1 MWITAYFNNNIGH
14 ATGLSP
20 IVIIR
25 TLETGILAASGTMTE
40 IGDGFYKFEFFGYD
54 ITKNYTVLCDS
65 VTLPLAYRYKGSSS
79 GEWGNIINNIG
90 LVSDNVDFRVN
101 LVRKIW
107 KNRLILKD
115 GGVQNLTVYE
125 DDDVTPIIKWD
136 VTDLT
141 DDLISQGRYNSSRRT
156 RGV

>member
-1 MWITAYFNNNIGH
+1 MWVTTYFNDSVGP
-14 ATGLSP
+14 ATGLTP
-20 IVIIR
+20 TICIR
-25 TLETGILAASGTMTE
+25 DVETGTVVVSGTMTE
-40 IGDGFYKFEFFGYD
+40 ISRGFYKFELFGYD
-54 ITKNYTVLCDS
+54 ITKDYTVLCDS
-65 VTLPLAYRYKGSSS
+65 VTLPSAYRYKGSSS

-125 DDDVTPIIKWD
+125 DDDVTPVIKWD

-156 RGV
+156 RGA